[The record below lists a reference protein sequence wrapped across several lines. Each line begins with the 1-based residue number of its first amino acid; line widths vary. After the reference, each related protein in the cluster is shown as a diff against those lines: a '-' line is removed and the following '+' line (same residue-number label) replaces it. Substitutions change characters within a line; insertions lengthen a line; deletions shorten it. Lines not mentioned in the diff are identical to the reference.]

1 MRLRQQFLTR
11 NDCYQTQRTIR
22 VKGVMVHSTGAD
34 NPRVCRYVPGDAEI
48 GFNAGGNHWDRS
60 GLAKCV
66 HAFVG
71 KFADG
76 EVGTVQTLPW
86 EHRGWHAGGAANN
99 THIGFEIC
107 EDGLTD
113 PVYFAEVY
121 REAAELTAMLCKRYG
136 LDPLAD
142 GVVICHQEGCQ
153 RGVASNHADV
163 LHWFPKMGRSMDDF
177 RAEVVRLMKEDPS
190 GGEGGEENVTYEQ
203 WKEFMLRYRQGL
215 AAQEGPEYGR
225 KELAEAVKLGVTDGT
240 RPEDL
245 ATRQEVISMVVRALD
260 EEEKAE

>member
-86 EHRGWHAGGAANN
+86 DRRGWHAGGAANN

-177 RAEVVRLMKEDPS
+177 RAEVVRLMKEEDRKS
-190 GGEGGEENVTYEQ
+190 TRLNSSHANISYAVFCLKKKT
-203 WKEFMLRYRQGL
+203 WLLRSVFSSCCLARDFGL
-215 AAQEGPEYGR
+215 LPGWDTALPWSS
-225 KELAEAVKLGVTDGT
+225 AV
-240 RPEDL
+240 
-245 ATRQEVISMVVRALD
+245 LD
-260 EEEKAE
+260 W